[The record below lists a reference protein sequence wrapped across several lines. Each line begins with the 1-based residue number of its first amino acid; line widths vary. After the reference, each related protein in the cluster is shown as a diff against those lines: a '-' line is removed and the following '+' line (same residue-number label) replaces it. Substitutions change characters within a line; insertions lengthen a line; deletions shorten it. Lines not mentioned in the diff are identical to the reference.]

1 MIVFPAVDIQAGK
14 AVRLR
19 RGDFDDVTVF
29 SDDPV
34 ELARYWQDQGAEALH
49 VIDLDAARS
58 GELTNFSLVEQIVKA
73 LDIPVQYGG
82 GIRSQKALAFMAGVG
97 VHWVVMGTAAVTALD
112 LLDDAVNWLGDRLIV
127 GLDCTDGMVAT
138 HGWQQRSQMSAIR
151 MVKLLAEHG
160 VQRVVY
166 TDTARDGML
175 GGPNLPGLKDLA
187 EVSPLEIILSG
198 GIALLDDLRR
208 LKKLDEPKVVGVIVG
223 RALYE
228 KSFSL
233 ADALAD
239 SSPADGAAVHRKRI
253 IPCLDVRDGRVVK
266 GVNFV
271 SIRDAGDPIE
281 LAARYDAE
289 GADELIFL
297 DITASHERRDIIADL
312 AARCAEQV
320 FIPFTIG
327 GGLSSEDDVRA
338 ILAAG
343 ADKVTMNT
351 AAVEDPELVRRCSE
365 RFGAQCIVVAI
376 DARRIPGSGEEGRPL
391 RWEVYVHGGRTPTG
405 IDAIEWA
412 ARAAE
417 LGAGEFM
424 LTSMDRDGT
433 LDGYDLALTRAVAR
447 EVGIPVIASGG
458 VGTLEHLAAGLTEG
472 EADAVLAASIF
483 HYGTYTIAEAK
494 EYLAARGVP
503 VRPVTVAGPG
513 PQDGDAAS
521 DA

>member
-34 ELARYWQDQGAEALH
+34 ELARYWQDEGAEALH
-49 VIDLDAARS
+49 VIDLDAART
-58 GELTNFSLVEQIVKA
+58 GELANFQIVERIVKA

-82 GIRSQKALAFMAGVG
+82 GVRSQKALAIMAGVG

-112 LLDDAVNWLGDRLIV
+112 LLDDAVNWLGDRLVV

-151 MVKLLAEHG
+151 MVKVLAEHG

-175 GGPNLPGLKDLA
+175 GGPNLPGLADLA
-187 EVSPLEIILSG
+187 EVSQLEIILSG

-208 LKKLDEPKVVGVIVG
+208 LKRLNADKVVGVIVG

-233 ADALAD
+233 AERAGDLRPQLTSGRD
-239 SSPADGAAVHRKRI
+239 VHRKRI

-271 SIRDAGDPIE
+271 AIRDAGDPVE

-297 DITASHERRDIIADL
+297 DITASHERRDIIIDL

-327 GGLSSEDDVRA
+327 GGLAQRGRRPRHPRRRRRQGDDEHRRRA
-338 ILAAG
+338 RTRSWCAAARSG
-343 ADKVTMNT
+343 SARSASWSPSTRAGSRERGGGT
-351 AAVEDPELVRRCSE
+351 PAALGGLR
-365 RFGAQCIVVAI
+365 
-376 DARRIPGSGEEGRPL
+376 ARRAHAHRH
-391 RWEVYVHGGRTPTG
+391 RRV
-405 IDAIEWA
+405 EWA
-412 ARAAE
+412 AR
-417 LGAGEFM
+417 GG
-424 LTSMDRDGT
+424 
-433 LDGYDLALTRAVAR
+433 RARA
-447 EVGIPVIASGG
+447 PAS
-458 VGTLEHLAAGLTEG
+458 
-472 EADAVLAASIF
+472 SC
-483 HYGTYTIAEAK
+483 
-494 EYLAARGVP
+494 
-503 VRPVTVAGPG
+503 
-513 PQDGDAAS
+513 
-521 DA
+521 